1 MSNPNLFEFST
12 SAYPASE
19 KFDAWREQNKLAGVV
34 PAEAGAHRES
44 TFDSQFIGLHINQ
57 LRLGALEY
65 TTKFESDPMSYEAIR
80 CMRYIRED
88 GFDHYY
94 FRSSRTT
101 AWRGSKFDRADQAQ
115 PFEIGV
121 ADLTQPYQVEIRAG
135 SAVIVIVPR
144 ELIPFDLSKGH
155 GTIVRGTLAVL
166 TSQYLY
172 ALAAHLREISAQEI
186 AHVGQAT
193 LGMLTA
199 MLMPTQDNLRQ
210 VQSEVKIE
218 MFQRIKDCINEHLE
232 SPSLNVDSICKTAG
246 LSRASLY
253 RLFSA
258 NNIGV
263 NEYIKVARLRRI
275 YSALSAPSAKSL
287 RLSDLA
293 ERYGFYSMPAMTRDF
308 KRYFGYTPRDVQQ
321 GAVGMAGEARV
332 VSPYLVRDFRSW
344 HYC

>member
-19 KFDAWREQNKLAGVV
+19 KFEAWREQNKLAGVV
-34 PAEAGAHRES
+34 PAQAGMHRDS
-44 TFDSQFIGLHINQ
+44 TFDSHFLGLHINQ

-94 FRSSRTT
+94 FRTSKTN
-101 AWRGSKFDRADQAQ
+101 AWRGSKFDRVDQAQ
-115 PFEIGV
+115 PYEVGI
-121 ADLTQPYQVEIRAG
+121 ADLTQPYQVDIRAG
-135 SAVIVIVPR
+135 SVMMVIVPR
-144 ELIPFDLSKGH
+144 DLIPFDLSKWH
-155 GTIVRGTLAVL
+155 GTIVRSTLATL
-166 TSQYLY
+166 TSQYLFM
-172 ALAAHLREISAQEI
+172 LAQHIREISVQESANI
-186 AHVGQAT
+186 GQAT

-210 VQSEVKIE
+210 VQSEIKVE
-218 MFQRIKDCINEHLE
+218 MFQRIKECINNHLE

-275 YSALSAPSAKSL
+275 YSALSAPAAKSL

-293 ERYGFYSMPAMTRDF
+293 YRYGFYSMPAMTRDF
-308 KRYFGYTPRDVQQ
+308 KRYFGYTPREVQY
-321 GAVGMAGEARV
+321 GAVGFTGEARV
-332 VSPYLVRDFRSW
+332 ISPHLVRDFRSW
-344 HYC
+344 HYA